1 MAGIYLHIPFCKQAC
16 HYCDFH
22 FSTSTQNQD
31 DIINAI
37 ISEIELREGY
47 LKDKLIETI
56 YFGGGTPSLLT
67 GGQVKKML
75 DKIREVYSVG
85 QNAEITLEA
94 NPDDL
99 NYIKL
104 EQLKQVGINRLSI
117 GIQSFIERDL
127 SFMNRSHTKDQATKC
142 VSNAQAIG
150 FDNISIDLIYGVPN
164 QTNEEW
170 RNNLRQAISLNI
182 QHISSYCLTV
192 EPKTTLAHMVK
203 KKQVLQV
210 TDEVAE
216 KQFKMLI
223 ETLAENGF
231 EQYEIS
237 NFAKGGF
244 ISLHNSNYW
253 KGVEYIGLGPSAHS
267 FDGNSRQWNFA
278 NNNRYMK
285 SLENANLDFER
296 EILTE
301 EQKYNEYIL
310 TNLRTKWGLDENQ
323 IIQRF
328 SLKISDFFQKEV
340 KKHQKDGFLIQNQKL
355 FKLTNKGQFLAD
367 RIASD
372 LFYI

>member
-31 DIINAI
+31 KVVDAI
-37 ISEIELREGY
+37 IAEIELRQGY
-47 LKDKLIETI
+47 LKDKSIETI

-67 GGQVKKML
+67 QEQVKKLL
-75 DKIREVYSVG
+75 DKILIVYTVD

-99 NYIKL
+99 NHIKL
-104 EQLKQVGINRLSI
+104 EQFKQAGINRLSI

-142 VSNAQAIG
+142 VANAQAMG
-150 FDNISIDLIYGVPN
+150 FNNITIDLIYGVPN

-170 RNNLRQAISLNI
+170 RNNLRQAISLNV

-237 NFAKGGF
+237 NFAKDGF

-267 FDGNSRQWNFA
+267 FDGTSRQWNVA

-285 SLENANLDFER
+285 SLENGKLDFER

-310 TNLRTKWGLDENQ
+310 TALRTKWGIDENE

-340 KKHQKDGFLIQNQKL
+340 KKHQNDGFLTQNEKL
-355 FKLTNKGQFLAD
+355 FVLTKKGKFLAD

>member
-31 DIINAI
+31 KVVDAI
-37 ISEIELREGY
+37 IAEIELRQGY
-47 LKDKLIETI
+47 LKDKSIETI

-67 GGQVKKML
+67 QEQVKKLL
-75 DKIREVYSVG
+75 DKVRIVYTVD

-99 NYIKL
+99 NHIKL
-104 EQLKQVGINRLSI
+104 EQLKQAGINRLSI
-117 GIQSFIERDL
+117 GIQSFRERDL
-127 SFMNRSHTKDQATKC
+127 FFMNRSHTKDQAIKC
-142 VSNAQAIG
+142 VANAQALG
-150 FDNISIDLIYGVPN
+150 FDNITIDLIYGVPN

-170 RNNLRQAISLNI
+170 RKNLLQAISLNI

-203 KKQVLQV
+203 QKQVFQV
-210 TDEVAE
+210 TDEFAE

-237 NFAKGGF
+237 NFAKDGF

-267 FDGNSRQWNFA
+267 YDGTSRQWNVA
-278 NNNRYMK
+278 NNNRYMN
-285 SLENANLDFER
+285 SLENRKLDFER

-310 TNLRTKWGLDENQ
+310 TTLRTKWGIDENE

-328 SLKISDFFQKEV
+328 SLKIIDFFQKEV
-340 KKHQKDGFLIQNQKL
+340 KKHQNDGFLTQNEKL
-355 FKLTNKGQFLAD
+355 FVLTKKGKFLAD

>member
-1 MAGIYLHIPFCKQAC
+1 MAGIYLHSPFCKQAC

-31 DIINAI
+31 KVVDAI
-37 ISEIELREGY
+37 IAEIELRQGY
-47 LKDKLIETI
+47 LKDKSIETI

-67 GGQVKKML
+67 QEQVKKLL
-75 DKIREVYSVG
+75 DKVRIVYTVD

-99 NYIKL
+99 NHIKL
-104 EQLKQVGINRLSI
+104 EQLKQAGINRLSI
-117 GIQSFIERDL
+117 GIQSFRERDL
-127 SFMNRSHTKDQATKC
+127 FFMNRSHTKDQAIKC
-142 VSNAQAIG
+142 VANAQALG
-150 FDNISIDLIYGVPN
+150 FDNITIDLIYGVPN

-170 RNNLRQAISLNI
+170 RKNLLQAISLNI

-203 KKQVLQV
+203 QKQVFQV
-210 TDEVAE
+210 TDEFAE

-237 NFAKGGF
+237 NFAKDGF

-267 FDGNSRQWNFA
+267 YDGTSRQWNVA
-278 NNNRYMK
+278 NNNRYMN
-285 SLENANLDFER
+285 SLENRKLDFER

-310 TNLRTKWGLDENQ
+310 TTLRTKWGIDENE

-328 SLKISDFFQKEV
+328 SLKIIDFFQKEV
-340 KKHQKDGFLIQNQKL
+340 KKHQNDGFLTQNEKL
-355 FKLTNKGQFLAD
+355 FVLTKKGKFLAD

-372 LFYI
+372 LFYL

>member
-31 DIINAI
+31 KVVDAI
-37 ISEIELREGY
+37 IAEIELRQGY
-47 LKDKLIETI
+47 LKDKSIETI

-67 GGQVKKML
+67 QEQVKKLL
-75 DKIREVYSVG
+75 DKVRIVYTVD

-99 NYIKL
+99 NHIKL
-104 EQLKQVGINRLSI
+104 EQLKQAGINRLSI
-117 GIQSFIERDL
+117 GIQSFRERDL
-127 SFMNRSHTKDQATKC
+127 FFMNRSHTKDQAIKC
-142 VSNAQAIG
+142 VANAQALG
-150 FDNISIDLIYGVPN
+150 FDNITIDLIYGVPN

-170 RNNLRQAISLNI
+170 RKNLLQAISLNI

-203 KKQVLQV
+203 QKQVFQV
-210 TDEVAE
+210 TDEFAE
-216 KQFKMLI
+216 KQFYMLI

-237 NFAKGGF
+237 NFAKDGF

-267 FDGNSRQWNFA
+267 YDGTSRQWNVA
-278 NNNRYMK
+278 NNNRYMN
-285 SLENANLDFER
+285 SLENRKLDFER

-310 TNLRTKWGLDENQ
+310 TTLRTKWGIDENE

-328 SLKISDFFQKEV
+328 SLKIIDFFQKEV
-340 KKHQKDGFLIQNQKL
+340 KKHQNDGFLTQNEKL
-355 FKLTNKGQFLAD
+355 FVLTKKGKFLAD

>member
-31 DIINAI
+31 KVVDAI
-37 ISEIELREGY
+37 IAEIELRQGY
-47 LKDKLIETI
+47 LKDKSIETI

-67 GGQVKKML
+67 QEQVKKLL
-75 DKIREVYSVG
+75 DKVRIVYTVD

-99 NYIKL
+99 NHIKL
-104 EQLKQVGINRLSI
+104 EQLKQAGINRLSI
-117 GIQSFIERDL
+117 GIQSFRERDL
-127 SFMNRSHTKDQATKC
+127 FFMNRSHTKDQAIKC
-142 VSNAQAIG
+142 VANAQALG
-150 FDNISIDLIYGVPN
+150 FDNITIDLIYGVPN

-170 RNNLRQAISLNI
+170 RKNLLQAISLNI

-203 KKQVLQV
+203 QKQVFQV
-210 TDEVAE
+210 TDEFAE

-237 NFAKGGF
+237 NFAKDGF

-267 FDGNSRQWNFA
+267 FDGKSRQWNVA

-285 SLENANLDFER
+285 FLENGKLDFER

-310 TNLRTKWGLDENQ
+310 TTLRTKWGIDENE

-328 SLKISDFFQKEV
+328 SLKIIDFFQKEV
-340 KKHQKDGFLIQNQKL
+340 KKHQNDGFLTQNEKL
-355 FKLTNKGQFLAD
+355 FVLTKKGKFLAD

>member
-31 DIINAI
+31 KVVDAI
-37 ISEIELREGY
+37 IAEIELRQGY
-47 LKDKLIETI
+47 LKDKSIETI

-67 GGQVKKML
+67 QEQVKKLL
-75 DKIREVYSVG
+75 DKIRIVYTVD

-99 NYIKL
+99 NHIKL
-104 EQLKQVGINRLSI
+104 EQLKQAGINRLSI
-117 GIQSFIERDL
+117 GIQSFRERDL
-127 SFMNRSHTKDQATKC
+127 FFMNRSHTKDQAIKC
-142 VSNAQAIG
+142 VANAQALG
-150 FDNISIDLIYGVPN
+150 FDNITIDLIYGVPN

-170 RNNLRQAISLNI
+170 RKNLLQAISLNI

-203 KKQVLQV
+203 QKQVFQV
-210 TDEVAE
+210 TDEFAE

-237 NFAKGGF
+237 NFAKDGF

-267 FDGNSRQWNFA
+267 FDGKSRQWNVA

-285 SLENANLDFER
+285 FLENGKLDFER

-310 TNLRTKWGLDENQ
+310 TTLRTKWGIDENE

-328 SLKISDFFQKEV
+328 SLKIIDFFQKEV
-340 KKHQKDGFLIQNQKL
+340 KKHQNDGFLTQNEKL
-355 FKLTNKGQFLAD
+355 FVLTKKGKFLAD

>member
-1 MAGIYLHIPFCKQAC
+1 VAGIYLHIPFCKQAC

>member
-31 DIINAI
+31 NVVDAI
-37 ISEIELREGY
+37 IAEIELRQGY
-47 LKDKLIETI
+47 LKDKSIETI

-67 GGQVKKML
+67 QEQVKKLL
-75 DKIREVYSVG
+75 DKIRIVYTVD

-99 NYIKL
+99 NHIKL
-104 EQLKQVGINRLSI
+104 EQLKEAGINRLSI

-142 VSNAQAIG
+142 VANAQALG
-150 FDNISIDLIYGVPN
+150 FNNITIDLIYGVPN

-170 RNNLRQAISLNI
+170 RNNLRQAISLNV

-223 ETLAENGF
+223 ETLAEDGF

-237 NFAKGGF
+237 NFAKDDF

-267 FDGNSRQWNFA
+267 YNGTSRQWNVA

-285 SLENANLDFER
+285 SLETAQLDFEQ

-310 TNLRTKWGLDENQ
+310 TALRTKWGIDENE

-328 SLKISDFFQKEV
+328 S
-340 KKHQKDGFLIQNQKL
+340 
-355 FKLTNKGQFLAD
+355 
-367 RIASD
+367 
-372 LFYI
+372 